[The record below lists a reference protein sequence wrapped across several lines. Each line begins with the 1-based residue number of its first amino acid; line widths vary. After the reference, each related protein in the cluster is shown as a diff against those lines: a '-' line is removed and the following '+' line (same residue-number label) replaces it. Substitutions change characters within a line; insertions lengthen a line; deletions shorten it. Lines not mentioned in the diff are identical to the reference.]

1 MRKNLI
7 ALYGVQAA
15 TLILPLLTIPFL
27 ARSLGPSSLGQLAAI
42 QSLFATLG
50 FIIEYGFNFSAVN
63 QVSINRANTNK
74 LTSIFGN
81 VTGAKILLSVLYL
94 FVSLMIYLSIPVFR
108 EDPLVFW
115 VAFAG
120 GLTQGFTLIWFF
132 QGIEKISIIA
142 TIDIIFKFAY
152 VLLVIVLVKSS
163 NDLLIV
169 VTLQF
174 VTSLASLITGIFIA
188 KKYINRPTIKLSG
201 ALSSIKEGG
210 GMFFFRGL
218 TLLRT
223 TASSAI
229 LRIFVPSASVAY
241 YANAEKLTNVS
252 YSAFTPL
259 NQVFFPRISYLVH
272 HEFES
277 AKVQFRKYLKI
288 IFLMS
293 VVSSILA
300 YILAPVAVEIIFG
313 PQYLKTIDIF
323 RIILLSI
330 PIVSIN
336 TLFGIQWLAITGR
349 QKYLNISTATSAVL
363 SIALIATIVPI
374 HGMEGMAW
382 IMVASEFIMMLMI
395 LFYSLNHSTNPF
407 RKNSVLIDFHFRN
420 EQVR

>member
-63 QVSINRANTNK
+63 QVSINRSNISK
-74 LTSIFGN
+74 LTSIFGD
-81 VTGAKILLSVLYL
+81 VTSAKILLSVLYL
-94 FVSLMIYLSIPVFR
+94 IISLIIYLFIPVFR
-108 EDPLVFW
+108 EDTLVFW

-120 GLTQGFTLIWFF
+120 GLTQGFTLMWFF
-132 QGIEKISIIA
+132 QGIEKISTIA
-142 TIDIIFKFAY
+142 TIDIIFKLAY

-174 VTSLASLITGIFIA
+174 ITSLASLITGIFIA
-188 KKYINRPTIKLSG
+188 KKYINKPTIKFSG
-201 ALSSIKEGG
+201 ALLSIKEGG
-210 GMFFFRGL
+210 GMFLFRGL

-363 SIALIATIVPI
+363 SIVLISTIVPT

-382 IMVASEFIMMLMI
+382 IMVTSEFIMMVMI
-395 LFYSLNHSTNPF
+395 LFYSLNHSTSPF
-407 RKNSVLIDFHFRN
+407 RKNSVLIDFHL
-420 EQVR
+420 